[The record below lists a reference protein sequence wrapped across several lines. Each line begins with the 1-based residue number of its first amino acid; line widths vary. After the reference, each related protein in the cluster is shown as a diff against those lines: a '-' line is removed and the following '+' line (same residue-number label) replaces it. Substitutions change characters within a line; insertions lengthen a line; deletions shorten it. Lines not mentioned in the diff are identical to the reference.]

1 MSRVLLVAG
10 GEPSDWPT
18 IEPATYDY
26 FVGIDRGCLH
36 LLEADLPLQLAV
48 GDFDSLSREEYHFV
62 QETAETLIQAPAE
75 KDDTDTQLALQNGM
89 TFTEEFD
96 GVNDFL
102 ALQQSDYNA
111 IADEIE
117 VVEVKIADEVLDFK
131 GNMGQLYYELMK

>member
-1 MSRVLLVAG
+1 MK
-10 GEPSDWPT
+10 
-18 IEPATYDY
+18 
-26 FVGIDRGCLH
+26 
-36 LLEADLPLQLAV
+36 
-48 GDFDSLSREEYHFV
+48 
-62 QETAETLIQAPAE
+62 LIG
-75 KDDTDTQLALQNGM
+75 KLQNGM

-117 VVEVKIADEVLDFK
+117 VVEVKIADEVLDFQ

>member
-1 MSRVLLVAG
+1 MMK
-10 GEPSDWPT
+10 
-18 IEPATYDY
+18 
-26 FVGIDRGCLH
+26 
-36 LLEADLPLQLAV
+36 
-48 GDFDSLSREEYHFV
+48 
-62 QETAETLIQAPAE
+62 LIG
-75 KDDTDTQLALQNGM
+75 KLQNGM

-131 GNMGQLYYELMK
+131 GNTGQLYYELMK

>member
-1 MSRVLLVAG
+1 MMK
-10 GEPSDWPT
+10 
-18 IEPATYDY
+18 
-26 FVGIDRGCLH
+26 
-36 LLEADLPLQLAV
+36 
-48 GDFDSLSREEYHFV
+48 
-62 QETAETLIQAPAE
+62 LIG
-75 KDDTDTQLALQNGM
+75 KLQNGM

-96 GVNDFL
+96 GVNHFL

>member
-1 MSRVLLVAG
+1 MMK
-10 GEPSDWPT
+10 
-18 IEPATYDY
+18 
-26 FVGIDRGCLH
+26 
-36 LLEADLPLQLAV
+36 
-48 GDFDSLSREEYHFV
+48 
-62 QETAETLIQAPAE
+62 LIG
-75 KDDTDTQLALQNGM
+75 KLQNGM

-131 GNMGQLYYELMK
+131 ANMGQLYYELMK

>member
-1 MSRVLLVAG
+1 MMK
-10 GEPSDWPT
+10 
-18 IEPATYDY
+18 
-26 FVGIDRGCLH
+26 
-36 LLEADLPLQLAV
+36 
-48 GDFDSLSREEYHFV
+48 
-62 QETAETLIQAPAE
+62 LIG
-75 KDDTDTQLALQNGM
+75 KLQNGM
-89 TFTEEFD
+89 AFTEEFD

>member
-1 MSRVLLVAG
+1 MK
-10 GEPSDWPT
+10 
-18 IEPATYDY
+18 
-26 FVGIDRGCLH
+26 
-36 LLEADLPLQLAV
+36 
-48 GDFDSLSREEYHFV
+48 
-62 QETAETLIQAPAE
+62 LIG
-75 KDDTDTQLALQNGM
+75 KLQNGM

-102 ALQQSDYNA
+102 ALQQSEYNA

>member
-1 MSRVLLVAG
+1 MMK
-10 GEPSDWPT
+10 
-18 IEPATYDY
+18 
-26 FVGIDRGCLH
+26 
-36 LLEADLPLQLAV
+36 
-48 GDFDSLSREEYHFV
+48 
-62 QETAETLIQAPAE
+62 LIG
-75 KDDTDTQLALQNGM
+75 KLQNGM
-89 TFTEEFD
+89 TFTEDFD

>member
-1 MSRVLLVAG
+1 MMK
-10 GEPSDWPT
+10 
-18 IEPATYDY
+18 
-26 FVGIDRGCLH
+26 
-36 LLEADLPLQLAV
+36 
-48 GDFDSLSREEYHFV
+48 
-62 QETAETLIQAPAE
+62 LIG
-75 KDDTDTQLALQNGM
+75 KLQNGM

-117 VVEVKIADEVLDFK
+117 VVEVKIAHEVLDFQ

>member
-1 MSRVLLVAG
+1 M
-10 GEPSDWPT
+10 
-18 IEPATYDY
+18 IK
-26 FVGIDRGCLH
+26 
-36 LLEADLPLQLAV
+36 
-48 GDFDSLSREEYHFV
+48 
-62 QETAETLIQAPAE
+62 LIG
-75 KDDTDTQLALQNGM
+75 KLQNGM

-117 VVEVKIADEVLDFK
+117 VVEVKIADEVLDFQ

>member
-1 MSRVLLVAG
+1 M
-10 GEPSDWPT
+10 
-18 IEPATYDY
+18 IK
-26 FVGIDRGCLH
+26 
-36 LLEADLPLQLAV
+36 
-48 GDFDSLSREEYHFV
+48 
-62 QETAETLIQAPAE
+62 LIG
-75 KDDTDTQLALQNGM
+75 KLQNGM

-102 ALQQSDYNA
+102 ALQQIDYNA

>member
-1 MSRVLLVAG
+1 MMK
-10 GEPSDWPT
+10 
-18 IEPATYDY
+18 
-26 FVGIDRGCLH
+26 
-36 LLEADLPLQLAV
+36 
-48 GDFDSLSREEYHFV
+48 
-62 QETAETLIQAPAE
+62 LIG
-75 KDDTDTQLALQNGM
+75 KLQNGM

-131 GNMGQLYYELMK
+131 GNMGQHYYELMK

>member
-1 MSRVLLVAG
+1 MMK
-10 GEPSDWPT
+10 
-18 IEPATYDY
+18 
-26 FVGIDRGCLH
+26 
-36 LLEADLPLQLAV
+36 
-48 GDFDSLSREEYHFV
+48 
-62 QETAETLIQAPAE
+62 LIR
-75 KDDTDTQLALQNGM
+75 KLQNGM

>member
-1 MSRVLLVAG
+1 MMK
-10 GEPSDWPT
+10 
-18 IEPATYDY
+18 
-26 FVGIDRGCLH
+26 
-36 LLEADLPLQLAV
+36 
-48 GDFDSLSREEYHFV
+48 
-62 QETAETLIQAPAE
+62 LIG
-75 KDDTDTQLALQNGM
+75 KLQNGM

-131 GNMGQLYYELMK
+131 GNMGQLYYELKK

>member
-1 MSRVLLVAG
+1 MMK
-10 GEPSDWPT
+10 
-18 IEPATYDY
+18 
-26 FVGIDRGCLH
+26 
-36 LLEADLPLQLAV
+36 
-48 GDFDSLSREEYHFV
+48 
-62 QETAETLIQAPAE
+62 LIG
-75 KDDTDTQLALQNGM
+75 KLQNGM

-102 ALQQSDYNA
+102 SLQQSDYNA

>member
-1 MSRVLLVAG
+1 MMK
-10 GEPSDWPT
+10 
-18 IEPATYDY
+18 
-26 FVGIDRGCLH
+26 
-36 LLEADLPLQLAV
+36 
-48 GDFDSLSREEYHFV
+48 
-62 QETAETLIQAPAE
+62 LIG
-75 KDDTDTQLALQNGM
+75 KLQNGM

-131 GNMGQLYYELMK
+131 GNMGQLYYELIK

>member
-1 MSRVLLVAG
+1 MNFELWITK
-10 GEPSDWPT
+10 D
-18 IEPATYDY
+18 IINY
-26 FVGIDRGCLH
+26 FTFLRRRILMMK
-36 LLEADLPLQLAV
+36 
-48 GDFDSLSREEYHFV
+48 
-62 QETAETLIQAPAE
+62 LIG
-75 KDDTDTQLALQNGM
+75 KLQNGM

-117 VVEVKIADEVLDFK
+117 VVEVKIADEVLDFQ

>member
-1 MSRVLLVAG
+1 
-10 GEPSDWPT
+10 
-18 IEPATYDY
+18 
-26 FVGIDRGCLH
+26 
-36 LLEADLPLQLAV
+36 
-48 GDFDSLSREEYHFV
+48 
-62 QETAETLIQAPAE
+62 
-75 KDDTDTQLALQNGM
+75 M

>member
-1 MSRVLLVAG
+1 MMK
-10 GEPSDWPT
+10 
-18 IEPATYDY
+18 
-26 FVGIDRGCLH
+26 
-36 LLEADLPLQLAV
+36 
-48 GDFDSLSREEYHFV
+48 
-62 QETAETLIQAPAE
+62 LIG
-75 KDDTDTQLALQNGM
+75 KLQNGM

-117 VVEVKIADEVLDFK
+117 VVELKIADEVLDFK

>member
-1 MSRVLLVAG
+1 MMKLVG
-10 GEPSDWPT
+10 
-18 IEPATYDY
+18 
-26 FVGIDRGCLH
+26 
-36 LLEADLPLQLAV
+36 
-48 GDFDSLSREEYHFV
+48 
-62 QETAETLIQAPAE
+62 
-75 KDDTDTQLALQNGM
+75 KLQNGM

-117 VVEVKIADEVLDFK
+117 VVEVKIADQVLDFK

>member
-1 MSRVLLVAG
+1 MKLIG
-10 GEPSDWPT
+10 K
-18 IEPATYDY
+18 
-26 FVGIDRGCLH
+26 
-36 LLEADLPLQLAV
+36 LQ
-48 GDFDSLSREEYHFV
+48 S
-62 QETAETLIQAPAE
+62 
-75 KDDTDTQLALQNGM
+75 GM

>member
-1 MSRVLLVAG
+1 MMK
-10 GEPSDWPT
+10 
-18 IEPATYDY
+18 
-26 FVGIDRGCLH
+26 
-36 LLEADLPLQLAV
+36 
-48 GDFDSLSREEYHFV
+48 
-62 QETAETLIQAPAE
+62 LIG
-75 KDDTDTQLALQNGM
+75 KLQNGM

>member
-1 MSRVLLVAG
+1 MMK
-10 GEPSDWPT
+10 
-18 IEPATYDY
+18 
-26 FVGIDRGCLH
+26 
-36 LLEADLPLQLAV
+36 
-48 GDFDSLSREEYHFV
+48 
-62 QETAETLIQAPAE
+62 LIG
-75 KDDTDTQLALQNGM
+75 KLQNGM

-117 VVEVKIADEVLDFK
+117 VFEVKIADEVLDFK

>member
-1 MSRVLLVAG
+1 MMK
-10 GEPSDWPT
+10 
-18 IEPATYDY
+18 
-26 FVGIDRGCLH
+26 
-36 LLEADLPLQLAV
+36 
-48 GDFDSLSREEYHFV
+48 
-62 QETAETLIQAPAE
+62 LIG
-75 KDDTDTQLALQNGM
+75 KLQNGM

-96 GVNDFL
+96 GVNGFL

>member
-1 MSRVLLVAG
+1 MMKL
-10 GEPSDWPT
+10 
-18 IEPATYDY
+18 IE
-26 FVGIDRGCLH
+26 
-36 LLEADLPLQLAV
+36 
-48 GDFDSLSREEYHFV
+48 
-62 QETAETLIQAPAE
+62 
-75 KDDTDTQLALQNGM
+75 KLQNGM

>member
-1 MSRVLLVAG
+1 MMR
-10 GEPSDWPT
+10 
-18 IEPATYDY
+18 
-26 FVGIDRGCLH
+26 
-36 LLEADLPLQLAV
+36 
-48 GDFDSLSREEYHFV
+48 
-62 QETAETLIQAPAE
+62 LIG
-75 KDDTDTQLALQNGM
+75 KLQNGM

>member
-1 MSRVLLVAG
+1 M
-10 GEPSDWPT
+10 
-18 IEPATYDY
+18 IK
-26 FVGIDRGCLH
+26 
-36 LLEADLPLQLAV
+36 
-48 GDFDSLSREEYHFV
+48 
-62 QETAETLIQAPAE
+62 LIG
-75 KDDTDTQLALQNGM
+75 KLQNGM

>member
-1 MSRVLLVAG
+1 M
-10 GEPSDWPT
+10 
-18 IEPATYDY
+18 IK
-26 FVGIDRGCLH
+26 
-36 LLEADLPLQLAV
+36 
-48 GDFDSLSREEYHFV
+48 
-62 QETAETLIQAPAE
+62 LIG
-75 KDDTDTQLALQNGM
+75 KLQNGM

-117 VVEVKIADEVLDFK
+117 VVEVKIADEVLHFK